1 MAKLMSKLKN
11 NTSSDSKPPKSPKPK
26 GRRKLDIWNKLAIGV
41 LTVFLVGCISVF
53 FILVNIVNDPDGMRF
68 NQDGLVTTQNTRIFD
83 GNGNL
88 WTELGSEIREDV
100 SYEQIPQSVI
110 DAFLAIEDSRFF
122 EHNGFDLPRFMAA
135 ALTNLRTGD
144 FSQGGSTL
152 TMQMID
158 NAFTKQKEE
167 QLKESGNY
175 TTVDQIKLKVQEIYL
190 SLIAEQT
197 IDKEAIFEF
206 YVNRIWFGSGSNTRG
221 IQKAANYY
229 FNKDVSQLNV
239 GEAAFL
245 AGAINAPDYYNPI
258 NNINDPDTDHLQL
271 ATERRNTT
279 LAMML
284 QHGYITEEEYNL
296 YVNTDLSFSLQYV
309 EQENSNPYA
318 AYLDQVLNE
327 AATLTGQ
334 DPAIVPMDIY
344 TCLDTD
350 LQNQANAICNGE
362 IFAFPDEAF
371 DVGFTV
377 VDNDTGEVLA
387 VGPGRFYDS
396 TSADRKDSSIMQRS
410 PGSSMKPLL
419 AYASTFDILGWS
431 TVHTVNDVAKDY
443 FKSGTNLGNSDGKY
457 DGKMSLA
464 KALGVSKN
472 TPAAQAMIDLVDQ
485 TGYDYWVEYCKNLG
499 YTDDVAEA
507 FVEQYCIGGADMQ
520 ASSREQ
526 ASAYTIF
533 ANGGKRIEDHTIR
546 KIVYRN
552 DNSEVTPNLEPIQ
565 VISEQAAWMMSQLLY
580 DVVNGNYGMMNDQ
593 LASSSYPIYGKSG
606 TSDWGI
612 YGLEYGIP
620 QAAIRDE
627 WSVGYS
633 SAYTVACWSGYLTQY
648 EQQGY
653 YIPVSQIIYY
663 DMAFEITDYLLDY
676 MSSREQYVDIP
687 RPDGITDYKGGYIK
701 TEFAS
706 KGDPD
711 TSSTDDDEDDTS
723 EEQQACEAEGSTWD
737 AESSTCVKEEEEE
750 PETPTPEEECIA
762 NGGTWDGTACTYPPT
777 PEEECIAN
785 GGTWDGTTCTY
796 PSNPGGGTGG
806 DSGQG
811 GSGSENQGGN
821 AGTQTQNIA
830 AILSW
835 DPRKLIQQLLNLF

>member
-1 MAKLMSKLKN
+1 
-11 NTSSDSKPPKSPKPK
+11 
-26 GRRKLDIWNKLAIGV
+26 
-41 LTVFLVGCISVF
+41 
-53 FILVNIVNDPDGMRF
+53 
-68 NQDGLVTTQNTRIFD
+68 
-83 GNGNL
+83 
-88 WTELGSEIREDV
+88 
-100 SYEQIPQSVI
+100 
-110 DAFLAIEDSRFF
+110 
-122 EHNGFDLPRFMAA
+122 
-135 ALTNLRTGD
+135 
-144 FSQGGSTL
+144 
-152 TMQMID
+152 
-158 NAFTKQKEE
+158 
-167 QLKESGNY
+167 
-175 TTVDQIKLKVQEIYL
+175 
-190 SLIAEQT
+190 
-197 IDKEAIFEF
+197 
-206 YVNRIWFGSGSNTRG
+206 
-221 IQKAANYY
+221 
-229 FNKDVSQLNV
+229 
-239 GEAAFL
+239 
-245 AGAINAPDYYNPI
+245 
-258 NNINDPDTDHLQL
+258 
-271 ATERRNTT
+271 
-279 LAMML
+279 
-284 QHGYITEEEYNL
+284 
-296 YVNTDLSFSLQYV
+296 
-309 EQENSNPYA
+309 
-318 AYLDQVLNE
+318 
-327 AATLTGQ
+327 
-334 DPAIVPMDIY
+334 
-344 TCLDTD
+344 
-350 LQNQANAICNGE
+350 
-362 IFAFPDEAF
+362 
-371 DVGFTV
+371 
-377 VDNDTGEVLA
+377 
-387 VGPGRFYDS
+387 
-396 TSADRKDSSIMQRS
+396 
-410 PGSSMKPLL
+410 
-419 AYASTFDILGWS
+419 
-431 TVHTVNDVAKDY
+431 
-443 FKSGTNLGNSDGKY
+443 
-457 DGKMSLA
+457 MSLA
-464 KALGVSKN
+464 RALGVSKN

-653 YIPVSQIIYY
+653 YIPVNQIIYY
-663 DMAFEITDYLLDY
+663 NMAFEITDYLLDY

-723 EEQQACEAEGSTWD
+723 EEQQACEAEGGTWD

-750 PETPTPEEECIA
+750 QPTTPTPEEECIA
-762 NGGTWDGTACTYPPT
+762 NGGTWNGTACTYPPT
-777 PEEECIAN
+777 PEEECITN

-796 PSNPGGGTGG
+796 PPTPGGGTGG

-811 GSGSENQGGN
+811 GSEMVVIQVHRHK
-821 AGTQTQNIA
+821 
-830 AILSW
+830 IL
-835 DPRKLIQQLLNLF
+835 LLS